1 MGEEEQNPLISEQEL
16 FELEDYINTIWGFLP
31 IPVAYISP
39 SGTMLDVTKAFEEL
53 LGYPI
58 VEIVGRSLFDF
69 CREEA
74 KMGQVHE
81 FTLSGKRVTNYEVCC
96 ITDSGGRD
104 IPVSVSTLMRTDT
117 ETGQPIGYFATFI
130 DITKR
135 KQAEE
140 ALRES
145 EERYR
150 ALSAIDEL
158 TGLYNR
164 RHFYEMLETEMHRT
178 QRYGR
183 AFSLAMLDLDGFKE
197 YNDRFGHISGNSVLQ
212 SFAQTLKSSLR
223 KPDIAFRYGGDEF
236 TIILPATSADMAK
249 ETVDRI
255 GSEWLQVAREQYPGA
270 KTPLGFSAGIAQF
283 PENAETADGLLN
295 LADAALYHSK
305 RQGGYKSTLVS
316 EL

>member
-1 MGEEEQNPLISEQEL
+1 MGKEEQNPLISEQEL
-16 FELEDYINTIWGFLP
+16 FELEDYINTIWSFLP

-69 CREEA
+69 CREDA
-74 KMGQVHE
+74 KRGQAHE
-81 FTLSGKRVTNYEVCC
+81 FTLSGKRATNYEGCC

-104 IPVSVSTLMRTDT
+104 IPVSISTLVRTDT
-117 ETGQPIGYFATFI
+117 ETGQPIGYFAAFI
-130 DITKR
+130 DITER

-140 ALRES
+140 ILRES
-145 EERYR
+145 EEHYR
-150 ALSAIDEL
+150 ALSTIDEL

-164 RHFYEMLETEMHRT
+164 RHFYEMLETEIYRT

-183 AFSLAMLDLDGFKE
+183 AFSLVMLDLDGFKE
-197 YNDRFGHISGNSVLQ
+197 YNDRFGHISGDSILQ
-212 SFAQTLKSSLR
+212 SLAQMLKSSLR
-223 KPDIAFRYGGDEF
+223 KPDMAFRYGGDEF
-236 TIILPATSADMAK
+236 AIILPATGADMAK

-255 GSEWLQVAREQYPGA
+255 RSEWLQVARGQYPSVEI
-270 KTPLGFSAGIAQF
+270 TLGFSAGIAQF
-283 PENAETADGLLN
+283 PENAETADGLVR

-305 RQGGYKSTLVS
+305 RQGGYKSTLAS